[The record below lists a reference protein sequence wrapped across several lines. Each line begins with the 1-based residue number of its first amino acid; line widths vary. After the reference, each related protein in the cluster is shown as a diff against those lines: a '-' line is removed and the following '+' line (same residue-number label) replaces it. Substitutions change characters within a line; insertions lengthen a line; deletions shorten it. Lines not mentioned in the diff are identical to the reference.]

1 MTVRLTRSLM
11 SLAAL
16 ATVWA
21 NGAAQTT
28 SPLPERAIRRDI
40 PLTNA
45 IRRAFAA
52 GTRDSPG
59 RPGRNYW
66 QLRTDYTIPAR
77 LDAATSRISGRESVL
92 IHNTSSSEK
101 HTS

>member
-45 IRRAFAA
+45 IRRAFGA
-52 GTRDSPG
+52 GTRSNRCSP
-59 RPGRNYW
+59 
-66 QLRTDYTIPAR
+66 
-77 LDAATSRISGRESVL
+77 
-92 IHNTSSSEK
+92 TSSAPTAFKFSK
-101 HTS
+101 VCSTVSPVMWGATAASPNPNVPSASLRPK